1 MGTYRCIPGIQTYH
15 WHMKTSRR
23 GLSATFSKRRGETLA
38 AVIVGTMVLGLAVS
52 GIAVI
57 LSSNSSLESEYEKN
71 NRLFLLQNNS
81 EAVVRKVDTS
91 LIPEGEIFF
100 LKKDEVS
107 KTFLVLTGAEN
118 MDYRYVNA
126 HGEWVN
132 TGTTTDTVYA
142 RSFLMEKKDPTI
154 GDGGQVIRAGV
165 KELIRK

>member
-1 MGTYRCIPGIQTYH
+1 M
-15 WHMKTSRR
+15 
-23 GLSATFSKRRGETLA
+23 
-38 AVIVGTMVLGLAVS
+38 AVS

-57 LSSNSSLESEYEKN
+57 LSSNSTLETEYDRN

-81 EAVVRKVDTS
+81 EAVVRRVDTS
-91 LIPEGEIFF
+91 GIAEGEVFF
-100 LKKDEVS
+100 IRKDEAS

-118 MDYRYVNA
+118 VDQRYVNA
-126 HGEWVN
+126 YGAWVN

-154 GDGGQVIRAGV
+154 GNGGQVIRAGV